1 MAGSGPQAAS
11 PPHAES
17 VNVRQPD
24 EFPNF
29 EQENH
34 VDNQREGS
42 SRTTHVRRSGYR
54 RKSPLAQE
62 HADEQDLQQEID
74 DLKKKLRRA
83 QRSHIPLNSDTSS
96 ADEEEDGYRNSSE
109 TPPSESY
116 SYEEERSHKRRRK
129 SPSRKGA
136 GAKQMKKALTQIS
149 KSPFTRGIERAR
161 LPRRFHQPTF
171 SMYNG
176 RTDPVEHVSQ
186 FRQRMAVYSQDEALL
201 CRVFPSSLGP
211 MPMRWFD
218 GLKTNSIGSFK
229 KLTQSFCSR
238 FIACSRAPQPLDSLL
253 SMTMREGETVRSY
266 AERYWEVF
274 NEIDGD
280 FEEVAVRTFK
290 VGLPSEHGLRKS
302 LTGKPV
308 TNLQQLMDR
317 VDKYKRI
324 EDDQQQQ
331 QQGKEKTKLAPQERR
346 EFRPDRYNNNRPRR
360 DYAEQQASSNSQI
373 VGAVFREPV
382 HQVLEKIKNEPFF
395 KWPNKMMGNPE
406 KRNRNLYCQYHRDHG
421 HTTEDCRS
429 LWDHLDQLVREGR
442 LKQLLH
448 HSNSLGTLTD
458 TRSERGNPPGPPL
471 GIISV
476 IFAAPGRTGSCP
488 SRVMS
493 VARLYPEDDS
503 HESKR
508 AKLSRP
514 LVMGFSEEDKIG
526 TVQPHDDALVITLRI
541 GGYDVKRVM
550 VDQGSA
556 AEIMYPDLFKGLN
569 LRAEDLTPYA
579 SPLVS
584 FEGRTIIPRGQI
596 RLPVQAGTEV
606 VEVDFI
612 VVDAY
617 SPYTAIVARPW
628 LHALGAVSSTL
639 HQKIKY
645 PSGDKIAEIL
655 GDQTVAR
662 QCMIAA
668 IRHEPEAES
677 GARKEEL

>member
-1 MAGSGPQAAS
+1 MASSGPQQPS

-17 VNVRQPD
+17 INVRQPD
-24 EFPNF
+24 EPLNF
-29 EQENH
+29 ERENH
-34 VDNQREGS
+34 IDNQREGS
-42 SRTTHVRRSGYR
+42 SRTTHVGRSGYR
-54 RKSPLAQE
+54 RKSHLVQE
-62 HADEQDLQQEID
+62 HVDEQDLQREIV
-74 DLKKKLRRA
+74 DLKKQLRRA
-83 QRSHIPLNSDTSS
+83 QRSHIPSNSDTSS
-96 ADEEEDGYRNSSE
+96 TDEEEDGYKNSSE

-116 SYEEERSHKRRRK
+116 SCEEEHSRKRRRK

-136 GAKQMKKALTQIS
+136 GAKQMKRALTQIS

-186 FRQRMAVYSQDEALL
+186 FRQKMAVYSQDEALL

-471 GIISV
+471 GIINV